1 MPGAAGGDRD
11 GLQRTRRELCEVM
24 EMSDTWIYGHDC
36 TKDHWFVC
44 LKWMHDMVCKLYRS
58 KAVKNKP
65 TKLFRL
71 WGLGPP
77 ADTKPQ
83 SCQCGPATQASPVPP
98 AAQAGGGVHSALPT
112 MWLSSGFPLPGAFP
126 GALLSIVNPKSPCHL
141 QQALWLASPRSTQV
155 TGTRGTWRLGAA
167 QVDSCPLGPP

>member
-1 MPGAAGGDRD
+1 
-11 GLQRTRRELCEVM
+11 
-24 EMSDTWIYGHDC
+24 MSDTWIYGHDC

-98 AAQAGGGVHSALPT
+98 AAQAGGGGPLCFAHHVAQQWVPSPWGLPR
-112 MWLSSGFPLPGAFP
+112 GFAVNSEPKESLPSTAG
-126 GALLSIVNPKSPCHL
+126 S
-141 QQALWLASPRSTQV
+141 LAGQS
-155 TGTRGTWRLGAA
+155 
-167 QVDSCPLGPP
+167 

>member
-1 MPGAAGGDRD
+1 
-11 GLQRTRRELCEVM
+11 
-24 EMSDTWIYGHDC
+24 MSDTWIYGHDC

-98 AAQAGGGVHSALPT
+98 AAQAGGGSTLLCPPCGSAVGS
-112 MWLSSGFPLPGAFP
+112 LS
-126 GALLSIVNPKSPCHL
+126 
-141 QQALWLASPRSTQV
+141 
-155 TGTRGTWRLGAA
+155 
-167 QVDSCPLGPP
+167 LGPSQGLCCQ